1 MQHCSNLKQR
11 IENLT
16 ERDRKIILENF
27 IVIVFSTIGL
37 IVLRYRSFYMFHTA
51 SELFNA
57 AISIGI
63 FIVGTSTYKITKN
76 EFFMF
81 LGVGYLFVC
90 MLDMFHTFSYEEM
103 NIIPNASEKLVS
115 QFWIAA
121 RIVELGT
128 IILSAAL
135 VYKKT
140 VKLNHFIVYFIFT
153 SVFISFIYMI
163 IYTEIPPIFVIEGK
177 GITKIKVISEYIISF
192 GFILSIVIF
201 YKARNCMDHCLFI
214 YIENSLILKVITEFF
229 FTWYLCANDPYFVV
243 GHIFKVLSF
252 YCMYKGIIVNGI
264 QRPYD
269 MLLYN
274 LDRVGSTLK
283 ENEKQ
288 RKFMEETIIKNEKC
302 YDMVI
307 NNSGDAIVIMI
318 EGKLVYANMT
328 AAMMLGGSKI
338 SDIIGRNICDFVDR
352 KSFSLKK
359 LYGEAL
365 KSNNRYNFTELT
377 IKSLDGTMLYV
388 EGSLDN
394 IVYRRKH
401 ALFIVLYNIKQHQ
414 EIRLLKNNVI
424 ESEKKLNESNEHNKA
439 LMEFFSNMSH
449 ELKTPLNIILGSLQ
463 LLQSTDGF
471 NGFSC
476 NDKGK
481 KLMSIM
487 KQNTYRLIR
496 IVNNIID
503 TSKFDTGYLKLNM
516 NNHNIVSIV
525 EDITFSVIDYYTRNN
540 GINIIFDTDTEEIIM
555 AVDVDK
561 IERIMLN
568 LLSNAIKFTDSG
580 GTIYVNM
587 KHEGEYVLISV
598 KDTGIGI
605 PEDKL
610 EVIFDRFGQVDKTFT
625 RNREGSGIGLSL
637 VKALTEIHG
646 GSIFVKSIVG
656 KGSEF
661 IVKLPVTVI
670 EDEETDYTLSYESKV
685 DKINVE
691 FSDIYNNF

>member
-27 IVIVFSTIGL
+27 IFIVFSTIGL

-121 RIVELGT
+121 RIVELVT

-140 VKLNHFIVYFIFT
+140 VKLNHFIVYFVFT
-153 SVFISFIYMI
+153 SVFVSFIYMI
-163 IYTEIPPIFVIEGK
+163 IYTEIPPIFVIEGQ

-229 FTWYLCANDPYFVV
+229 FTWYICAIDSYFVA

-274 LDRVGSTLK
+274 LDRVDSTLR

-302 YDMVI
+302 YDMII

-646 GSIFVKSIVG
+646 GSISVKSIVG
-656 KGSEF
+656 EGSEF